1 LSGRLAYRAET
12 IEMVCKALEEGDRR
26 KAGDLVRRRYPFDPP
41 LDRRRAFTKYAR
53 ARVFLRDGFLDRYSG
68 DRLLFPPVLE
78 VISASIPDDFPLRA
92 SSVKMANSHV
102 AHWELYASV
111 DHVVPVARG
120 GVHEMD
126 NWVTTSFMHN
136 LIKSHW
142 RLDDLGWEL
151 LPPGRLEEWDGMLG
165 WFLKFTEEHPD
176 TWALG
181 GIRDWRRAATRA
193 MQRH

>member
-1 LSGRLAYRAET
+1 VTSVSYPFRSQLAKVER
-12 IEMVCKALEEGDRR
+12 
-26 KAGDLVRRRYPFDPP
+26 GDL
-41 LDRRRAFTKYAR
+41 
-53 ARVFLRDGFLDRYSG
+53 
-68 DRLLFPPVLE
+68 
-78 VISASIPDDFPLRA
+78 ASIPDDFPLRA

-176 TWALG
+176 TLALG